1 MPCGFGPLGGATRK
15 ARAQPKKATQPPKST
30 NGNSENENLTPF
42 LYHPFTLMTE
52 LSKVRSMFHSNYP
65 GHLLIMNLYQVDQK
79 LISAPLQDVEA
90 EVHRALDRLGR
101 KPPQGEVAITAGSRG
116 ITNLVPMTKAAGD
129 WLRKHGAKP
138 FLVPAMGSHNGG
150 TAEGQKQMVESLGLT
165 HAATGMEIRSSMD
178 CVKVGTVASGDV
190 WMDRHCFDSAGVLIL
205 NRVKL
210 HTCFAGPV
218 QSGLTKMM
226 VVGMGKTRSAETF
239 HSARQQKMPGILEE
253 MGTLL
258 VNSGKIYAGLALLED
273 GFDQTAEIHALSGD
287 EILKKEPAL
296 LERHRHYFPSLPC
309 DDLNVLVVE
318 EIGKTYSGTGMD
330 TNVIGRRGVHG
341 FEDLT
346 KPKINIVAALGLTPK
361 AQGNALGVGLADF
374 ITQRLR
380 DAIDEKK
387 TFVNALTTGDM
398 QRMAIPCT
406 LKDDETLVDQ
416 IRHRYGNLRWMF
428 IPNTLHVEKIWV
440 SPDLADELRKHPRCV
455 VSDRSVPL
463 TFQSGRLKL
472 F

>member
-1 MPCGFGPLGGATRK
+1 
-15 ARAQPKKATQPPKST
+15 
-30 NGNSENENLTPF
+30 
-42 LYHPFTLMTE
+42 
-52 LSKVRSMFHSNYP
+52 
-65 GHLLIMNLYQVDQK
+65 MNLYQVDQQ
-79 LISAPLQDVEA
+79 LVSAPLKDVAA
-90 EVHRALDRLGR
+90 EVHRALDRMGH
-101 KPPQGEVAITAGSRG
+101 KPPQGEVAVTAGSRG
-116 ITNLVPMTKAAGD
+116 ISNLVAITKAAGD

-138 FLVPAMGSHNGG
+138 FLVPAMGSHNGA
-150 TAEGQKQMVESLGLT
+150 TAEGQQKMIESLGLT
-165 HAATGMEIRSSMD
+165 REATDMEIRSSME

-190 WMDRHCFDSAGVLIL
+190 WMDRHCFGSAGVLIL
-205 NRVKL
+205 NRIKL

-226 VVGMGKTRSAETF
+226 VVGMGKIRSAETF
-239 HSARQQKMPGILEE
+239 HSARPDRMPRILEE
-253 MGTLL
+253 MGSLL
-258 VNSGKIYAGLALLED
+258 VKSGKIWGGLALLED

-309 DDLNVLVVE
+309 DDLNVLVVD

-341 FEDLT
+341 YEDLT
-346 KPKINIVAALGLTPK
+346 KPKISIIAALGLTPK

-380 DAIDEKK
+380 EAIDEKK

-406 LKDDETLVDQ
+406 LKDDETLVATLRQ
-416 IRHRYGNLRWMF
+416 RYGDHRWML

-440 SPDLADELRKHPRCV
+440 SRDLAEELRKHPRCR
-455 VSDRSVPL
+455 VSDQAVPL
-463 TFQSGRLKL
+463 KFCAGRLQL

>member
-1 MPCGFGPLGGATRK
+1 
-15 ARAQPKKATQPPKST
+15 
-30 NGNSENENLTPF
+30 
-42 LYHPFTLMTE
+42 
-52 LSKVRSMFHSNYP
+52 
-65 GHLLIMNLYQVDQK
+65 MNLYQVDQK
-79 LISAPLQDVEA
+79 LISAPLKHVEA
-90 EVHRALDRLGR
+90 EVHRALDRMGR

-116 ITNLVPMTKAAGD
+116 IANIVAITKATGD

-138 FLVPAMGSHNGG
+138 FLVPAMGSHNGA
-150 TAEGQKQMVESLGLT
+150 TAEGQQKMVESLGLT
-165 HAATGMEIRSSMD
+165 REATGMEIRSSMD

-190 WMDRHCFDSAGVLIL
+190 WMDRHCFESAGVLIL
-205 NRVKL
+205 NRIKL

-226 VVGMGKTRSAETF
+226 VVGMGKIRSAETF
-239 HSARQQKMPGILEE
+239 HSARPDRMPRILEE
-253 MGTLL
+253 MGSLL
-258 VNSGKIYAGLALLED
+258 VNSGKIWGGLALLED

-309 DDLNVLVVE
+309 DDLNVLVVD

-341 FEDLT
+341 YEDLT
-346 KPKINIVAALGLTPK
+346 KPKISIIAALGLTPK

-406 LKDDETLVDQ
+406 LKDDEALMAQ
-416 IRHRYGNLRWMF
+416 IRQRYGDQRWML
-428 IPNTLHVEKIWV
+428 IPNTLHVEKIFV
-440 SPDLADELRKHPRCV
+440 SGDLAAELRSHPKCQV
-455 VSDRSVPL
+455 ASHPTPL
-463 TFQSGRLKL
+463 SYNQGRLSL
-472 F
+472 FR